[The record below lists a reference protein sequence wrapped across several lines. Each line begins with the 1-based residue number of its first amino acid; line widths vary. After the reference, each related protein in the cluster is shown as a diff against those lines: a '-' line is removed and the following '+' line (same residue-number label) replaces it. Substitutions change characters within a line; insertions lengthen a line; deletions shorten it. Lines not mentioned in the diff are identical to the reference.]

1 MFDVNGWQFR
11 RGAVCVAAVVLLSST
26 ACQTGMSN
34 QRHATATL
42 LDSNGREV
50 GVVHITDATGASV
63 GITGAVRGLVPGEH
77 GIHLHAVGSC
87 VGAGE
92 FASAGG
98 HFNPSARKHGL
109 EAPDGPHA
117 GDLPNLSV
125 GTSGA
130 GTYRATS
137 GRVTL
142 GAGAGS
148 LFDADGSAV
157 VVHAALD
164 DQRSDPSGNSG
175 ARIACGVV
183 TRR

>member
-1 MFDVNGWQFR
+1 MFDVNGR
-11 RGAVCVAAVVLLSST
+11 RFHRSAVRAAVLLALSGT

-42 LDSNGREV
+42 LDASGREV
-50 GVVHITDATGASV
+50 GVVHITDATGAAV

-77 GIHLHAVGSC
+77 GIHFHAVGSC
-87 VGAGE
+87 VGAGD

-109 EAPDGPHA
+109 ESPDGPHA

-125 GTSGA
+125 GTNGT

-142 GAGAGS
+142 GADAGS

-164 DQRSDPSGNSG
+164 DQRSDPAGNSG
-175 ARIACGVV
+175 ARIACGVL